1 MKLNEFVSL
10 GGGVLIDVYDCNN
23 QLVYSDFVDD
33 QIVWLEQIENEE
45 IDYFE
50 LNSDRINIFLK
61 DYEKI
66 TYDVGEIW
74 YANLPIAI
82 GDELDGGRMVRIDKV
97 WKTRS
102 LVTVTP
108 VVKISGFFVPYFKE
122 YDGTMT
128 ISTKRLQEKYER
140 EG

>member
-10 GGGVLIDVYDCNN
+10 GGGVLVDVYDCNN

-66 TYDVGEIW
+66 AYDVGEIW
-74 YANLPIAI
+74 CANLPIAI

-97 WKTRS
+97 WKTHS

-108 VVKISGFFVPYFKE
+108 MVKISGFFVPYFKE

-140 EG
+140 KG

>member
-10 GGGVLIDVYDCNN
+10 GGGVLVDVYDCNN

-33 QIVWLEQIENEE
+33 QIVWFEQIENEE

>member
-1 MKLNEFVSL
+1 MKVNEFVGVGL
-10 GGGVLIDVYDCNN
+10 DVLIDVYDCRN
-23 QLVYSDFVDD
+23 QLVYSDFNDPQD
-33 QIVWLEQIENEE
+33 FQFEQIEDEE
-45 IDYFE
+45 IDCFE
-50 LNSDRINIFLK
+50 LNSDRITIFLK

-66 TYDVGEIW
+66 TCDVGEIW

-82 GDELDGGRMVRIDKV
+82 GDELGGNRMVRIDKV
-97 WKTRS
+97 WKTHS

-122 YDGTMT
+122 YEGTMT
-128 ISTKRLQEKYER
+128 LSTKRLQEKYER

>member
-1 MKLNEFVSL
+1 MKVNEFV
-10 GGGVLIDVYDCNN
+10 GVGRDILIDVYDCRN
-23 QLVYSDFVDD
+23 QLVYSDFNDAQD
-33 QIVWLEQIENEE
+33 FCFEQIEDEE
-45 IDYFE
+45 IDDFE
-50 LNSDRINIFLK
+50 LNSDRITIFLK

-66 TYDVGEIW
+66 TCCVGDVW

-82 GDELDGGRMVRIDKV
+82 GDELGGNRMVRIEKV

-128 ISTKRLQEKYER
+128 ISIQRLQEKYER
-140 EG
+140 EE